1 MFKIA
6 VKKIF
11 VVFVGA
17 IVGFITGFVIATI
30 AGFVLITI
38 LGGIYPTPVTFE
50 ELLGNLLTSAI
61 LSGSFGAIGGF
72 ITGVGVALMGIR
84 PHAKLIWPLILGVGI
99 FLGGLISKE
108 KWLNQDIV
116 QGNWYILFFI
126 TIISAIAT
134 WLIVRLIERI
144 LSQRLTRG
152 GITPWVASGYCIAL
166 VFITLITSGLLRFV
180 TVLFHY

>member
-6 VKKIF
+6 LNKLF

-17 IVGFITGFVIATI
+17 IVGFITGFVVATI

-38 LGGIYPTPVTFE
+38 LGGIYPTPVTLE

-84 PHAKLIWPLILGVGI
+84 PHAKLIWPLILGTGI
-99 FLGGLISKE
+99 VLGGLIGKE

-134 WLIVRLIERI
+134 WPIVQLIEHMLRK
-144 LSQRLTRG
+144 RLTRG
-152 GITPWVASGYCIAL
+152 GITPWAISGYCVVL
-166 VFITLITSGLLRFV
+166 VFITFITSRLLRLA
-180 TVLFHY
+180 TVLFRN